1 MHKLNLMPSEMLTK
15 MSRKTR
21 RPIFVFGACI
31 FILLFLSS
39 TVLINRS
46 NDLLKEEIRSVHKDI
61 LEIKKTGEF
70 ELTPED
76 LNKRQNAYKDLSKTK
91 INYARKIDELV
102 KVVPDSVSIISLKAG
117 EDRLLNFYCHAV
129 DNASVAEAMENFTNT
144 EDVSDIQLGFVRRR
158 EAKSEF
164 TANYDF
170 ELLVELAKD

>member
-21 RPIFVFGACI
+21 RSIFVFGACI

-39 TVLINRS
+39 TVLLNRS
-46 NDLLKEEIRSVHKDI
+46 NDLLEEEISSVHKDI
-61 LEIKKTGEF
+61 LKIKKTGEF

-76 LNKRQNAYKDLSKTK
+76 LDKRQNACKDLSKTK
-91 INYARKIDELV
+91 IYYARKIDKLV
-102 KVVPDSVSIISLKAG
+102 KVVPDSVSVISLKTS
-117 EDRLLNFYCHAV
+117 EDRLLNFYCHAM
-129 DNASVAEAMENFTNT
+129 DNTSVAEAMENFTNT

-164 TANYDF
+164 MVNYDF
-170 ELLVELAKD
+170 EILVELAED